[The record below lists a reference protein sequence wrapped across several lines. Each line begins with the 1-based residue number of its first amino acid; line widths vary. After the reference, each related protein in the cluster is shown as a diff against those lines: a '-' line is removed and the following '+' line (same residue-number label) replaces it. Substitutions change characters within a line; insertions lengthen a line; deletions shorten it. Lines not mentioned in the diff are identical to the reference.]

1 MSSERPPTTEQ
12 VRPPDKRQGRGL
24 ATRERIVKA
33 ATTLFV
39 RDGYLVTT
47 MASIATGAGVAV
59 QSLYLR
65 FGSKLA
71 ILNAVL
77 DVAIVGDFEPVPLL
91 EREWVR
97 KLAATQDGPAAVH
110 LYVGETARILA
121 RTHAIYAVVQA
132 AAAGE
137 AGELLAENKRQRHD
151 GQRMIAEAL
160 GRKPGFA
167 PGLTVDVA
175 ADLIYSLVS
184 EDHYGLLVVDRG
196 WSTEEWERWCADI
209 LVGVLFPKGSTTS

>member
-1 MSSERPPTTEQ
+1 LSTKRPPRAKA
-12 VRPPDKRQGRGL
+12 VRPRDKRNGRGL
-24 ATRERIVKA
+24 ATRQRIVKA
-33 ATTLFV
+33 AATLFV

-47 MASIATGAGVAV
+47 MASIATEAGVAV

-71 ILNAVL
+71 ILKAVL

-91 EREWVR
+91 DREWVR
-97 KLAATQDGPAAVH
+97 ELAATQDGPAAVQ
-110 LYVGETARILA
+110 LYAGETARILA

-137 AGELLAENKRQRHD
+137 AGELLVENKRQRHE
-151 GQRMIAEAL
+151 GQRMIAETL

-167 PGLTVDVA
+167 PGLTVDTA
-175 ADLIYSLVS
+175 ADLIYGLVS
-184 EDHYGLLVVDRG
+184 EDLYGLLVVDRG

-209 LVGVLFPKGSTTS
+209 LVGVLFPKGSTT